1 MTMVHIRRYDH
12 DYSRRRFLTQ
22 VAQGVLATGVLAPLW
37 KTLADTGEHL
47 GAYPDELLSVDAYTR
62 GALSEGAT
70 ITADNVEHVK
80 DLLDPIQYVQIAQ
93 LGRRLEVVPQTTDLY
108 RLNPY
113 DYLEATLRNQGV
125 ARFDDTGNVVTD
137 TGAPWIGG
145 NPFPDPKSG
154 LEVFAAATLSWG
166 RHDVSFYPIKEQDM
180 DPRGRLAYAY
190 ESVWVEYQP
199 VARVTIDPK
208 PYQPGHED
216 KLRYQT
222 ILFVSPADV
231 RGTSFLNI
239 WPYDQNKF
247 PELHGYLPA
256 FKRVR
261 RFPTNQRF
269 EPLIAGNTLYLSD
282 AWAAGD
288 PFLTWGNYRIVH
300 RGPYLAAVAESWNS
314 EHANWEHGTHGGERD
329 VTFWDTQ
336 VQLVPE
342 AIVVEAEPL
351 SYPRAPVSKKRVWF
365 DARTLTPLTMV
376 SYDRRGEIFKS
387 FDGAFSLYER
397 DGKQIDD
404 GAHPYW
410 SWTRVHA
417 FNVQTNR
424 MTRLQQV
431 HKISGGYKM
440 RVNDPSLYD
449 RFLTVSA
456 LRRLGD

>member
-1 MTMVHIRRYDH
+1 MHIKRFDRR
-12 DYSRRRFLTQ
+12 YSRRRFLEQ
-22 VAQGVLATGVLAPLW
+22 VSRGVLATGVLAPLW
-37 KTLADTGEHL
+37 KTLADTGEHTA
-47 GAYPDELLSVDAYTR
+47 AYPEELLSLDGYTR
-62 GALSEGAT
+62 GAVSEGQL
-70 ITADNVEHVK
+70 ITADNVQQVK
-80 DLLDPIQYVQIAQ
+80 DLLDPIQHLQVAQ
-93 LGRRLEVVPQTTDLY
+93 LGRQLKVVPQTTDIY
-108 RLNPY
+108 RLNPV
-113 DYLEATLRNQGV
+113 DYIEATLRNQGR
-125 ARFDDTGNVVTD
+125 ARFDETGNVVTD
-137 TGAPWIGG
+137 EGLPWIGG
-145 NPFPDPKSG
+145 NPFPDPKSA

-166 RHDVSFYPIKEQDM
+166 RHDVSLYPVQEVDL
-180 DPRGRLAYAY
+180 DPRGRQAYEY

-222 ILFVSPADV
+222 ILFVKPNDV

-269 EPLIAGNTLYLSD
+269 EPLITGNTLYLSD

-288 PFLTWGNYRIVH
+288 PFLTWGNYKIVH
-300 RGPYLAAVAESWNS
+300 RGPYLAAVAETWNAGH
-314 EHANWEHGTHGGERD
+314 ENWQHGTHGGTEGK
-329 VTFWDTQ
+329 TFWDTD

-342 AIVVEAEPL
+342 AIVVEAEPVK
-351 SYPRAPVSKKRVWF
+351 YPRAPVSKKRVWF
-365 DARTLTPLTMV
+365 DARTLTPLAMV

-387 FDGAFSLYER
+387 FDGAFSVYER
-397 DGKQIDD
+397 GSARVADGPN
-404 GAHPYW
+404 PYW

-424 MTRLQQV
+424 MTRLEQV
-431 HKISGGYKM
+431 RRISSGYEM
-440 RVNDPSLYD
+440 QVNDPALFN
-449 RFLTVSA
+449 RFLTTSA

>member
-1 MTMVHIRRYDH
+1 MHIKRFTR
-12 DYSRRRFLTQ
+12 DYSRRHFVSQLGK
-22 VAQGVLATGVLAPLW
+22 GVLATGVLAPLW
-37 KTLADTGEHL
+37 STLAQTGEHTK
-47 GAYPDELLSVDAYTR
+47 AYPEELLSLDAYTGGR
-62 GALSEGAT
+62 VREGQKV
-70 ITADNVEHVK
+70 TADNVEHVR
-80 DLLDPIQYVQIAQ
+80 DLLDPIQVVQIEQ
-93 LGRRLEVVPQTTDLY
+93 LGRELTIVPQTTDIY

-113 DYLEATLRNQGV
+113 DYIEATLRHAGRG
-125 ARFDDTGNVVTD
+125 RFDDTGNVVTE
-137 TGAPWIGG
+137 TGDPWIGG
-145 NPFPDPKSG
+145 NPFPDPKSAI
-154 LEVFAAATLSWG
+154 EVFAAATLSWG
-166 RHDVSFYPIKEQDM
+166 RHDVSMYPVQEADL
-180 DPRGRLAYAY
+180 DPNGRIAYEY

-199 VARVTIDPK
+199 VARITLDPK

-222 ILFVSPADV
+222 ILFVTPNDI

-247 PELHGYLPA
+247 PELYGYLPA

-269 EPLIAGNTLYLSD
+269 EPLITGNTLYLSD

-300 RGPYLAAVAESWNS
+300 RGPHLAPVADSWNH
-314 EHANWEHGTHGGERD
+314 EDPNWHHGTHGGAEGK
-329 VTFWDTQ
+329 TFWNTHA
-336 VQLVPE
+336 QLVPE
-342 AIVVEAEPL
+342 AIVVEAEPIR
-351 SYPRAPVSKKRVWF
+351 YPRAPVSKKRVWF
-365 DARTLTPLTMV
+365 DARTLTPLAMV

-387 FDGAFSLYER
+387 FDGAFSLY
-397 DGKQIDD
+397 DLAGKQVSE
-404 GAHPYW
+404 GTHPYW

-424 MTRLQQV
+424 MTRLEQV
-431 HKISGGYKM
+431 REISGGYKM
-440 RVNDPSLYD
+440 RVNEQGIFD